1 MVKEPNSFIEK
12 MPLSEKVYRILAK
25 KIIDGK
31 LVPGTKL
38 KEKHVAEEL
47 GVSPTPVREAFKKLS
62 GNGFVE
68 INPYNGAVV
77 KGLDEKEI
85 NDVYCCR
92 EALEKM
98 ALSESITKFS
108 DKALK
113 ELFAIV
119 KKESTTTDMMEIS
132 VVNKQ
137 FHRIIFQEAD
147 NKTLIQLIDML
158 DMVISRDMKYSSCDN
173 KRRREICKE
182 HTNIANAIKNC
193 DVVGATAAM
202 ELHIKNGRKYIE
214 ACRRNTEIS
223 K

>member
-85 NDVYCCR
+85 NDVYRCR
-92 EALEKM
+92 EALEN
-98 ALSESITKFS
+98 FS
-108 DKALK
+108 PPLLLGAENKGVGDQPKLFSRLK
-113 ELFAIV
+113 SFF
-119 KKESTTTDMMEIS
+119 KP
-132 VVNKQ
+132 
-137 FHRIIFQEAD
+137 RP
-147 NKTLIQLIDML
+147 
-158 DMVISRDMKYSSCDN
+158 
-173 KRRREICKE
+173 
-182 HTNIANAIKNC
+182 
-193 DVVGATAAM
+193 
-202 ELHIKNGRKYIE
+202 
-214 ACRRNTEIS
+214 
-223 K
+223 